1 MIADFKDRV
10 ERSLKQILL
19 IIKEQENQK
28 MNKLIIFLLGSTLLF
43 GAVSCDVARTSSD
56 APDSAEETVEDPAQV
71 EETLEDANSEIR
83 QEQLSSDIRAREQR
97 NDVLGEQGV
106 RDDSDLESEI
116 RAKLEANIP
125 RSKLTVE
132 AENGNVAIIGT
143 VPGQKEYDTILPLAQ
158 EITGV
163 NNVDIEEVEIVPAA
177 ES

>member
-1 MIADFKDRV
+1 
-10 ERSLKQILL
+10 
-19 IIKEQENQK
+19 
-28 MNKLIIFLLGSTLLF
+28 MNKLNLLLSGIILLF
-43 GAVSCDVARTSSD
+43 STVACDVARTSGD
-56 APDSAEETVEDPAQV
+56 APTSLDGEVENPAQV
-71 EETLEDANSEIR
+71 EETLEDAGGEIR

-97 NDVLGEQGV
+97 NDLLGEQEV

-132 AENGNVAIIGT
+132 AEDGDVNIVGT
-143 VPGQKEYDTILPLAQ
+143 VPSQKEYETIEPLAK

-163 NNVDIEEVEIVPAA
+163 NTVTMDVEIVPAA

>member
-1 MIADFKDRV
+1 
-10 ERSLKQILL
+10 
-19 IIKEQENQK
+19 
-28 MNKLIIFLLGSTLLF
+28 MNKLAIFLLGSTLLF
-43 GAVSCDVARTSSD
+43 GAVGCDTARTSAD
-56 APDSAEETVEDPAQV
+56 APDSVDDTVEEPAEV

-97 NDVLGEQGV
+97 NDALGDQEV

-125 RSKLTVE
+125 RSKLTID
-132 AENGNVAIIGT
+132 AENGDVVIVGT
-143 VPGQKEYDTILPLAQ
+143 VPGEKEYSTIEPLAN

-163 NNVDIEEVEIVPAA
+163 NSVNIEGVEVVPDA